1 VTRRFYT
8 ETAVIALADG
18 ASGIALDGR
27 PIRTPGGA
35 KVALPGR
42 ALAAAI
48 AAEWAAQEGKVD
60 ALSMPLMRLAATALD
75 RIGRERDAVVS
86 TIAGYA
92 AHDLLCYRAAA
103 PGALAAR
110 QAESWQPLLDWCA
123 RACGAQL
130 AVTEGVIHVEQRP
143 EALAALRAV
152 VDAMDDFRLAALSQ
166 LTAAC
171 GSLVLALAVCSG
183 WIDSAAAIA
192 ASQLDEVWQAEK
204 WGDDAEAATRRAN
217 LAREITDTV
226 RFLDLL
232 DS

>member
-1 VTRRFYT
+1 MTKRFYT

-60 ALSMPLMRLAATALD
+60 VLSMPLMRLAATALD

-86 TIAGYA
+86 TLAAYA
-92 AHDLLCYRAAA
+92 AHDLLCYRADA

-110 QAESWQPLLDWCA
+110 QADSWQPLLDWCA
-123 RACGAQL
+123 RAHGAQL
-130 AVTEGVIHVEQRP
+130 AVTEGVIHVEQPP
-143 EALAALRAV
+143 EALAALRAA

-183 WIDSAAAIA
+183 RIDSAAAIA
-192 ASQLDEVWQAEK
+192 ASQLDEVWQAKK
-204 WGDDAEAATRRAN
+204 WGEDAEAATRRAN
-217 LAREITDTV
+217 LAREITDAA